1 MNVNEN
7 INGTISLK
15 EAKEY
20 FRSKVYGFVVY
31 GLERDVE
38 KEGELMTLPHMLE
51 LLLRDDLW
59 E

>member
-1 MNVNEN
+1 MDEN
-7 INGTISLK
+7 KKEMITFE

-20 FRSKVYGFVVY
+20 FRSKVYDFIVY

-38 KEGELMTLPHMLE
+38 KEGELLTLPHMLE
-51 LLLRDDLW
+51 LFLRENLW